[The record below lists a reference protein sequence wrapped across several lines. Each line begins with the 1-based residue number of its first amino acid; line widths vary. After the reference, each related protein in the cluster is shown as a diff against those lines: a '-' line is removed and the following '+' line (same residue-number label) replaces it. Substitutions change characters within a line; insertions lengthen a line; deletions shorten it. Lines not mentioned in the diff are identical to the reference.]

1 MQLPPDDVD
10 PTLAVGALNN
20 IIANNNLTAQ
30 FGSLNTK
37 AISNNAT
44 QAALNETLGSL
55 KLYPLRIAA
64 GVSAH
69 CTQAFLTPA
78 NYYAL
83 EAAYS
88 GEQPRHLISPQTDN
102 CRLKL

>member
-37 AISNNAT
+37 AISNNST
-44 QAALNETLGSL
+44 QAALNQTLGAL
-55 KLYPLRIAA
+55 QLYPLRVAA

-69 CTQAFLTPA
+69 CTEAFLTPA

-88 GEQPRHLISPQTDN
+88 GKQPRHLMSPQTYKS
-102 CRLKL
+102 RLIA